1 MYTGK
6 TKTASKFFLLSYIF
20 DDYYK
25 YILSISFP
33 SVLAY
38 WFLSWYFT
46 SLYNWII
53 TWFIKLNSNKTNPP
67 KNPPG
72 TKHVC
77 WLLTTQC
84 YTICCLLELSRFYI
98 FNRKIARD
106 EKQFKR
112 ENRKSMEK
120 DYTGFNLGIL
130 FQQIL
135 YLNRPSCNRIQNLN
149 LQKHLHCSRVRERP
163 WTDLSNIHPGVN
175 SVDSTWI
182 KIPQGETK

>member
-1 MYTGK
+1 MHVLQAK
-6 TKTASKFFLLSYIF
+6 LRLHSKFFLISYIF

-38 WFLSWYFT
+38 WFLSWYFS

-84 YTICCLLELSRFYI
+84 YTICCLLELSRFYLTGKLHEMKS
-98 FNRKIARD
+98 NSKEKTGNQWRKITLGLTLVFFSSRSYISIGHRVTGY
-106 EKQFKR
+106 KTWIYKSTCTVPGR
-112 ENRKSMEK
+112 ENVLGLTSLI
-120 DYTGFNLGIL
+120 YTQG
-130 FQQIL
+130 
-135 YLNRPSCNRIQNLN
+135 
-149 LQKHLHCSRVRERP
+149 
-163 WTDLSNIHPGVN
+163 
-175 SVDSTWI
+175 ST
-182 KIPQGETK
+182 Q